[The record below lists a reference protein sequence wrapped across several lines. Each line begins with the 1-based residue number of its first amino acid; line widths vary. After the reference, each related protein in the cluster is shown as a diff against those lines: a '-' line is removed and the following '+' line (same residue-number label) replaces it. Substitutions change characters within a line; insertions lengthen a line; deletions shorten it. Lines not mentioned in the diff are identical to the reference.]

1 MTLIYNYDKKTKV
14 YTNTTIAKP
23 CPLGGNDRIPA
34 HATTIPIPDLSDKEC
49 AVWDGS
55 AWTIGPD
62 LRGTVYWI
70 NHYESK
76 TITEINTDIPFD
88 AWCKIES
95 ANLKAS
101 TTVVLLSTIDISF
114 WFGILIT
121 VSHALRNSVIPASPR
136 FILLG
141 PSKLNGNVTT
151 PTVSIP
157 ISRAI

>member
-1 MTLIYNYDKKTKV
+1 MTLIYNYNKKTKV
-14 YTNTTIAKP
+14 YTNTTTAKP

-76 TITEINTDIPFD
+76 TITEANTDIPFD
-88 AWCKIES
+88 AYLTQPFAPPEEGLTAQKLAAYEL
-95 ANLKAS
+95 AVQKG
-101 TTVVLLSTIDISF
+101 IDERNERIRSHLQSIS
-114 WFGILIT
+114 
-121 VSHALRNSVIPASPR
+121 NS
-136 FILLG
+136 
-141 PSKLNGNVTT
+141 
-151 PTVSIP
+151 
-157 ISRAI
+157 